1 VDAVKQPIV
10 YLPIEFR
17 SREFDSKAL
26 LAAVLAERGY
36 PVVLGQQWMVFA
48 NLGRLPPGVMLF
60 KSFNRIHHQAMRD
73 ARRAGHRVVA
83 LEEELLAQTE
93 ERVIRMLCPAG
104 LFESADLFLVHGE
117 FEREIVTRLAGAGV
131 RVEIGGNGRVDILK
145 PAGREFFRE
154 PIERIRA
161 QYGDFVLVNTNF
173 STVNS
178 AWRSVEK
185 VTQLEID
192 AGFLNKDDPEAMR
205 RWQGFVAY
213 EGVNRDAMHA
223 AIRELVRRRPQ
234 QKIVVRPH
242 PGEDLA
248 GWNGVFPG
256 AANVH
261 IVREGSHVAWT
272 LACRAL
278 VHSSCTT
285 GFEAH
290 VAGKPALSLAPS
302 RGWNSDS
309 LLSNKVNP
317 VFTDPLALVDALE
330 KILDGGAAPAAA
342 PGPRPAEHYVWNYRD
357 NDGSR
362 RIAAL
367 LAEGL
372 PPPGQVNIPAL
383 APFERPEILKN
394 KFLVSP
400 EECADTLQRIA
411 RAHGLRAVPEVRTLG
426 ESLFVVVPAGTVAR
440 TTSAPPAVDYA
451 QLRTAIEGAVQRGE
465 FQNAVDT
472 FKRNFGEAQRHPELC
487 FFTGV
492 ALFEMQQHAL
502 ALQYLQ
508 MAAYAGDTLPWNVA
522 LWQARA
528 LQQLGKLDDALRYA
542 GIANRL
548 APLQDGLFDFYKD
561 LALRTGNDVPAHW
574 IVIGCSHV
582 RYFRYMQINPVNFF
596 GDRVHLE
603 CYMHG
608 GATAFGLTNPDSQ
621 AGVLRTTQRIAQ
633 RLPLA
638 DRVVVHFGEVDCRR
652 AAWKAAAVAG
662 QPIEAM
668 IAESVAHLEAYVTQQ
683 ILPRNRNVLL
693 LGAKPQIVSDG
704 DFYKNAQ
711 DDERIVFQPLA
722 ERERVTRLF
731 NEGTRRIAEK
741 HGLEYADIHHVLAS
755 EESRREFFKQTF
767 WDGFTTDTHGNIDYL
782 SRVYYERLREFAG
795 G

>member
-1 VDAVKQPIV
+1 MKQPIV
-10 YLPIEFR
+10 YLPVEFR

-36 PVVLGQQWMVFA
+36 PVVLGQQWLVFA

-117 FEREIVTRLAGAGV
+117 FEREIVARLAGPGV
-131 RVEIGGNGRVDILK
+131 RVEIAGNGRVDILK

-154 PIERIRA
+154 PIERVRA
-161 QYGDFVLVNTNF
+161 QHGDFVLVNTNF

-178 AWRSVEK
+178 AWRSVER
-185 VTQLEID
+185 VTQLEIE
-192 AGFLNKDDPEAMR
+192 AGFLNPNDAEAMR
-205 RWQGFVAY
+205 RWQGFIAF
-213 EGVNRDAMHA
+213 EGANRDAMHA
-223 AIRELVRRRPQ
+223 AIRELARRRPQ
-234 QKIVVRPH
+234 QKVIVRPH

-256 AANVH
+256 AANVQ
-261 IVREGSHVAWT
+261 IVREGSHVPWT

-290 VAGKPALSLAPS
+290 VAGKPALSLAPV

-309 LLSNKVNP
+309 LLSNQVNP
-317 VFTDPLALVDALE
+317 VFTDPRALVDALE
-330 KILDGGAAPAAA
+330 AILDGGAAPAPA
-342 PGPRPAEHYVWNYRD
+342 PGPRPAEHYVWNYQD
-357 NDGSR
+357 HDGTR
-362 RIAAL
+362 RIAEL

-372 PPPGQVNIPAL
+372 PPPAPVTLPAL
-383 APFERPEILKN
+383 APFARPELLKN
-394 KFLVSP
+394 KFLVSMQ
-400 EECADTLQRIA
+400 ECAGTLQRVA
-411 RAHGLRAVPEVRTLG
+411 RAHGLRTAPQARELG
-426 ESLFVVVPAGTVAR
+426 DSLFVVVPAAAPAR
-440 TTSAPPAVDYA
+440 VTLAPPAPDYA
-451 QLRTAIEGAVQRGE
+451 QLRAIIEGACQAGE
-465 FQNAVDT
+465 FQKAYDT
-472 FKRNFGEAQRHPELC
+472 FKQNFGEAQRHPELC
-487 FFTGV
+487 FFAGV
-492 ALFEMQQHAL
+492 ALFEMRKHAL
-502 ALQYLQ
+502 AVQYLQ
-508 MAAYAGDTLPWNVA
+508 MASYASDSLPWNVA
-522 LWQARA
+522 LWLARSY
-528 LQQLGKLDDALRYA
+528 QQLGQLEAAHRYA
-542 GIANRL
+542 RLANRL
-548 APLQDGLFDFYKD
+548 SPLQDGLFDFYKD
-561 LALRTGNDVPAHW
+561 LALRTGNDVPSHW

-582 RYFRYMQINPVNFF
+582 RYFRYMQIHPTNFF
-596 GDRVHLE
+596 GDHVHLE
-603 CYMHG
+603 CYLHG
-608 GATAFGLTNPDSQ
+608 GATAYGLTNPESQ
-621 AGVLRTTQRIAQ
+621 SGALRTTQRLAP

-652 AAWKAAAVAG
+652 AAWKAAATEGRPV
-662 QPIEAM
+662 EAM
-668 IAESVAHLEAYVTQQ
+668 IAEAVAHLEGYVSQY
-683 ILPRNRNVLL
+683 ILPHNRNVLL

-731 NEGTRRIAEK
+731 NEGTRRVAEK
-741 HGLEYADIHHVLAS
+741 HHLDYADFHHVMATEAS
-755 EESRREFFKQTF
+755 RNEFFSNAF
-767 WDGFTTDTHGNIDYL
+767 WDGYTTDTHGNIDYL

-795 G
+795 GA